1 MRLFIPSGF
10 IHACLCYL
18 SADIMIKL
26 FEQLGKF
33 LMLMRSAIAKPEKG
47 SMYWKETFRQCH
59 DIGIGSLPII
69 AIVATFVGAV
79 SAVQFAYQL
88 RTISLV
94 PMWWIGSIVRKGMIL
109 ELAPTISALLLA
121 GKVGSNISSELGTM
135 RISEQIDAYEIMGV
149 NTPAYLIGPKLL
161 AGILMV
167 PMLVIIAVFLG
178 IIGGWW
184 AGVAGNYY
192 TTAEYFRGVT
202 DNFIP
207 RDVNIMLIKSV
218 LFGFLIPAVSCFKG
232 FSVEGGAIEIG
243 KASTQAVVMSSIAV
257 VIFNFLV
264 AFLLL

>member
-1 MRLFIPSGF
+1 
-10 IHACLCYL
+10 
-18 SADIMIKL
+18 MIKL
-26 FEQLGKF
+26 FEAIGKF
-33 LMLMRSAIAKPEKG
+33 LLLMRSAISKPEKA

-59 DIGIGSLPII
+59 DIGIGSLAII

-161 AGILMV
+161 AGVIMV

-178 IIGGWW
+178 IIGGWG
-184 AGVAGNYY
+184 AGIMGNYY
-192 TTAEYFRGVT
+192 TTTEYFRGVT
-202 DNFIP
+202 DNFIV
-207 RDVNIMLIKSV
+207 RDVNIMLVKAT
-218 LFGFLIPAVSCFKG
+218 LFGFLISSISCFKG

-243 KASTQAVVMSSIAV
+243 KASTQAVVFSSIAI
-257 VIFNFLV
+257 VIVNFVV
-264 AFLLL
+264 AFLML